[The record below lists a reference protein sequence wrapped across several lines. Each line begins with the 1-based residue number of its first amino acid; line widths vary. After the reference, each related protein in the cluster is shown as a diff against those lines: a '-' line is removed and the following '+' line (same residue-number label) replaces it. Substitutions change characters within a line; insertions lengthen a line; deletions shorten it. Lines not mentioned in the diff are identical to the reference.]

1 MKKLLLL
8 SFFILTFIRL
18 LGANVSATIGG
29 FRYNL
34 DTSAKTA
41 EITYKTSVNSSN
53 YPNSSITVPSS
64 VAYQGETYTV
74 TGVDGFAFI
83 NCTNLTELNLPNT
96 ITYIDSYIIDG
107 CRNIKT
113 INLKVN
119 PNLVFKGS
127 LFGTDTKISN
137 LYLNIDNI
145 SNWCSVKLSI
155 LTFNDITNFYIQ
167 LNGKDID
174 VLEIPEGVKNINAHV
189 FMDVKNITRIILPS
203 SLESIGEWCFYTS
216 GVRRDMICYATI
228 PPIVDRYGVSTV
240 VTLYVPQ
247 KNIQDYKNADQWNG
261 ITNIYTYERD
271 SDFEYDGISYNIVS
285 ILDMTCEVGPYNQ
298 SLLPYDLTEISI
310 PEEVTYQG
318 RVFKVIGI
326 GEKAFA
332 NATSSTIF
340 LPQTIEYINAGAFMN
355 CDKLTSLTVPNT
367 ISKYSE
373 NLSSL
378 KINKLH
384 IYGNGEEFVNN
395 FAGCKNLKTV
405 TFDTPNLKHICTGAF
420 QNCEALESVQL
431 PPTITLVD
439 NNLFAYCSLLYTID
453 IPSSVVEIGEQ
464 AFMNCT
470 RLESFVINKEI
481 TTIGARMLYG
491 CTSLKALTIMDSETP
506 LVIKASSTGIFIHNA
521 PLSELYI
528 GRDILFNDNL
538 NPFASL
544 GSLSSL
550 FIGENV
556 NFYPATGDVSYPLLE
571 MLKIGNSLTAMPS
584 FNKSVKLKSLEIGAN
599 LAVLP
604 SFSDCKALTKI
615 RLRSGEPQ
623 YIEGD
628 FANKVYT
635 DCSLEVPQGS
645 LSYYQKADI
654 WKKFFTAVE
663 YLPENKTVLIDIVKD
678 EYSLYPD
685 KSLKLRPIVEPLD
698 ALNVFLWTSSNEN
711 VVEVDNFGNIRAKEV
726 GESIV
731 SVSTTDGSNLSAL
744 CKVIV
749 KAINFVSEIRFL
761 SDSYDITL
769 GNALTP
775 EYTIS
780 PSDAT
785 YPDVVWASS
794 DEDIAIVEDGVVITK
809 DIGRCTVSAT
819 ATDGTEVAGYCLI
832 NVLPV
837 YVQNIE
843 ISDISSEIVER
854 DKVQLYVSITP
865 EDATIRSVRWEV
877 SDPTVAK
884 INDDGL
890 FETLHTG
897 KCTVYAYTTDGSNLF
912 AMKELEVLPMV
923 ASTIRA
929 EINQS
934 SGMIDLMWG
943 ALDYVRDIK
952 DFNVYVS
959 EDGGDFVLWLHNTTQ
974 TTAQFK
980 GKDGGN
986 YRFIVTMRNKDGVTE
1001 TYDESKSIFIN
1012 NIQK

>member
-1 MKKLLLL
+1 MKYLLLL
-8 SFFILTFIRL
+8 FFFMLAFSRL
-18 LGANVSATIGG
+18 LGANVSAKIGD
-29 FRYNL
+29 FIYNL
-34 DTSAKTA
+34 DTSSKTA
-41 EITYKTSVNSSN
+41 EITYKTLDASN

-74 TGVDGFAFI
+74 TSVGLYAFR

-96 ITYIDSYIIDG
+96 ITYIDRYILDD
-107 CRNIKT
+107 CRKIKT
-113 INLKVN
+113 INLEVN
-119 PNLVFKGS
+119 PNLVFEGS
-127 LFGTDTKISN
+127 LFTSDTEISN

-145 SNWCSVKLSI
+145 SNWCSVKLNL
-155 LTFNDITNFYIQ
+155 LTFYDITNFYIQ

-174 VLEIPEGVKNINAHV
+174 VLKIPEGVKNINACV
-189 FMDVKNITRIILPS
+189 FTYVKNITRIILPS
-203 SLESIGEWCFYTS
+203 SLESIGEYCFYTS
-216 GVRRDMICYATI
+216 GIIRDMICYATI
-228 PPIVDRYGVSTV
+228 PPVVGTIGVSTV
-240 VTLYVPQ
+240 ETLYVPL
-247 KNIQDYKNADQWNG
+247 NSIQDYKNADQWNK

-271 SDFEYDGISYNIVS
+271 SDFQYDGISYNIVS
-285 ILDMTCEVGPYNQ
+285 IPDMTCEVGPYNQ
-298 SLLPYDLTEISI
+298 SLRPYDLTEISI
-310 PEEVTYQG
+310 PEKVSYQG
-318 RVFKVIGI
+318 RDFKVIGI

-340 LPQTIEYINAGAFMN
+340 LPQTIEYINVGAFLN
-355 CDKLTSLTVPNT
+355 CNKLTSLTIPNT

-384 IYGNGEEFVNN
+384 IYGDGEEFVNN

-405 TFDTPNLKHICTGAF
+405 TFDTPNLKHICAGAF
-420 QNCEALESVQL
+420 KSCGALESVQL
-431 PPTITLVD
+431 PPNITLVD
-439 NNLFAYCSLLYTID
+439 NNLFADCTRLHTID
-453 IPSSVVEIGEQ
+453 IPNSVVEIGEQ

-470 RLESFVINKEI
+470 QLESFVINKEI
-481 TTIGARMLYG
+481 TTIGARVLYG
-491 CTSLKALTIMDSETP
+491 CTSLKSLTITDSEIP
-506 LVIKASSTGIFIHNA
+506 LVVNASSTGIFIHNA

-550 FIGENV
+550 SIGENV
-556 NFYPATGDVSYPLLE
+556 KFYPATGDVSYPLLE
-571 MLKIGNSLTAMPS
+571 KLNIGNSLTAMPS
-584 FNKSVKLKSLEIGAN
+584 FNKSIKLKSLEIGAN
-599 LAVLP
+599 IAVLP
-604 SFSDCKALTKI
+604 SFSDCRALTKI

-635 DCSLEVPQGS
+635 DCSLEVPYGS
-645 LSYYQKADI
+645 LSYYKKADI
-654 WKKFFTAVE
+654 WKNFFTAVE
-663 YLPENKTVLIDIVKD
+663 YLPENKTISIDIGKD

-685 KSLKLRPIVEPLD
+685 QSLKLRPTVEPLD

-711 VVEVDNFGNIRAKEV
+711 VVEVDNFGNVRAKKA

-749 KAINFVSEIRFL
+749 KSINFVSGIKFS

-769 GNALTP
+769 GNTLTL

-794 DEDIAIVEDGVVITK
+794 DEEIAIVKDGVVLTK
-809 DIGRCTVSAT
+809 DIGICTVSAT

-854 DKVQLYVSITP
+854 DKVQLYVNITP

-877 SDPTVAK
+877 SEPTVAK

-943 ALDYVRDIK
+943 ALDYVKDIK

-986 YRFIVTMRNKDGVTE
+986 YRFMVTMRNKDGVTE